1 MKGIKVLMISDE
13 MRVDILHAVFIN
25 KNFIKDEENCNYE
38 KYLLELVNKS
48 IYFREKSNFA
58 EYVPPKS
65 EYYQPHYNKPI
76 FYFSCKIKEILA

>member
-1 MKGIKVLMISDE
+1 MISDE

-48 IYFREKSNFA
+48 IYFREN
-58 EYVPPKS
+58 
-65 EYYQPHYNKPI
+65 QILQNIHRLNL
-76 FYFSCKIKEILA
+76 KIMENVIVTHQIIKWTLNYLKAQ

>member
-1 MKGIKVLMISDE
+1 MISDE

-58 EYVPPKS
+58 E
-65 EYYQPHYNKPI
+65 
-76 FYFSCKIKEILA
+76 